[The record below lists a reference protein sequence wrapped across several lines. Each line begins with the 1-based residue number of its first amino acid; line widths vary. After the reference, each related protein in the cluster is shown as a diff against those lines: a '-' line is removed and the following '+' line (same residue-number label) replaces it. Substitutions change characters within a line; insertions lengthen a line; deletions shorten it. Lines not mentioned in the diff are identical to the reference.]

1 MSNRKRTVLG
11 LLLTAAAAIICGAID
26 GLLKADGQNGA
37 VPEVEE
43 HPFFD
48 DDSE

>member
-11 LLLTAAAAIICGAID
+11 LLLTAAAAVICGAID
-26 GLLKADGQNGA
+26 TLLKADGHNA
-37 VPEVEE
+37 VPEIEN

-48 DDSE
+48 DEE

>member
-26 GLLKADGQNGA
+26 GLLKMDGQSA
-37 VPEVEE
+37 VPEIED

-48 DDSE
+48 DDE